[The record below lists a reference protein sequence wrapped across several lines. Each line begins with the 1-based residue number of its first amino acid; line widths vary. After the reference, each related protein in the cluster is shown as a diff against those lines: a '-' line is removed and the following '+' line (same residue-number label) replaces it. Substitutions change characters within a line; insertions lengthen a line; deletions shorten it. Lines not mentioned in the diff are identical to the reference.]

1 MSLQP
6 DSFDWND
13 PRSFF
18 EAAGVGGLPMPSSYP
33 TAEEVCNEALPRAR
47 SIFSDWTLLNCIIE
61 RYESAIRKRWLRK
74 TREQRKTILL
84 AAWPGMSPTH
94 RPDFDAFAR
103 RKPGRQ
109 LMSKDPYMW
118 PHINLE
124 DLLKPKLFLIFLNA
138 RGRNHP
144 GAFATADED
153 SVRCGIVTKN
163 LVPAFLNNYTM
174 MFTGRNMPDVYGE
187 LIDWDDEPDAFLWLM
202 AHRGIQPGEGLQ
214 LLQIQERLYHF
225 LVECCLAILHDIPR
239 ESLSQGDIPIQ
250 PEPPALSTSEAG
262 LNSLATVATE
272 APYCLPA
279 RLDLVRILGIIAA
292 KRSAAEDHIWSLRED
307 PGYFADVVLAM
318 KEHQLETLLDT
329 RGNRHPS
336 LRPHT
341 EGAFWNK
348 MLGIVVAD
356 AYVSLA
362 CWDEVHRQITDVQLL
377 IAKYKNDILPEKDL
391 PEELLKAFDYT
402 LEQFTKGPIHK
413 LKVSLPASPPI
424 RALFVREPPTPNSSI
439 IRVRK
444 QRSPGDKDKELLFWI
459 FETMW
464 DEQQL
469 HLAGLNTL
477 MDEMDRLIQSDFKL
491 KELISPWVANI
502 VSDLSVVSECR
513 HQISLYQPWA
523 AGFENALT
531 EHEEYVKGK
540 FDDAVKEWMQFHK
553 SFDGTSLDKLGAP
566 LEGRF
571 SYPVEKRRTRET
583 TEAIRRA
590 ESNLDEFWVH
600 VDKFLV
606 NKAGMSHHQA
616 LRHLLSDNRIL
627 RRTPEWV
634 ENPEATRRDS
644 QRRSPED
651 LCQPLSQLY
660 FELEHRTQSTLSP
673 EKEPLRKSKV
683 KTRGTAQEVELPAEV
698 VLEEISLDSVE
709 RSFTVD
715 KRAFK
720 VFSTL
725 FYTPSRTSQP
735 GEIPWTDFLHAM
747 GSVGFG
753 IEKLYGSVWQFTP
766 GSLDAGS
773 SIQFHEPHPSGKM
786 PFRTARRSGRRL
798 LRAYGW
804 HAGMFRL
811 SE

>member
-1 MSLQP
+1 MSLQL
-6 DSFDWND
+6 DSFDWGN

-18 EAAGVGGLPMPSSYP
+18 EAVAVGGLPMPSSFP
-33 TAEEVCNEALPRAR
+33 TPEEVRKEAFPRSR
-47 SIFSDWTLLNCIIE
+47 SIFSDWTFLNHIIE
-61 RYESAIRKRWLRK
+61 RYEATIRKRWSRK

-84 AAWPGMSPTH
+84 AAWPNMSPTH

-109 LMSKDPYMW
+109 LMSRDSYMW
-118 PHINLE
+118 PYINLE
-124 DLLKPKLFLIFLNA
+124 DLVKPKLLLIFLNA
-138 RGRNHP
+138 RGRNPP

-153 SVRCGIVTKN
+153 SVRFGIVTKN
-163 LVPAFLNNYTM
+163 LVPTFLNDYTM
-174 MFTGRNMPDVYGE
+174 MFTGRNTPDVYGE
-187 LIDWDDEPDAFLWLM
+187 LIAWDDEPDAFSWLM
-202 AHRGIQPGEGLQ
+202 ARRGMQPGEGLQ

-239 ESLSQGDIPIQ
+239 ESLLQGDIPVQ

-262 LNSLATVATE
+262 LSSLATVATE
-272 APYCLPA
+272 GPYRLPA
-279 RLDLVRILGIIAA
+279 RLDLVRILEIIAA

-318 KEHQLETLLDT
+318 KEHQLETLPDT

-356 AYVSLA
+356 ADVSLA
-362 CWDEVHRQITDVQLL
+362 GWDEIHRQITDVQLL
-377 IAKYKNDILPEKDL
+377 MAKYENDILPEKDL
-391 PEELLKAFDYT
+391 PEELLKAFLTLDYT
-402 LEQFTKGPIHK
+402 LEQSTKGPIHK
-413 LKVSLPASPPI
+413 LKVSLPASPRV
-424 RALFVREPPTPNSSI
+424 RALFVREPPAPNSSI
-439 IRVRK
+439 IRVSR
-444 QRSPGDKDKELLFWI
+444 QRPPGDRG
-459 FETMW
+459 
-464 DEQQL
+464 QL

-477 MDEMDRLIQSDFKL
+477 MDEMDRLIQSDLKL

-502 VSDLSVVSECR
+502 ISDLSVISECR

-523 AGFENALT
+523 AGFENASA
-531 EHEEYVKGK
+531 EHEEYLKGN
-540 FDDAVKEWMQFHK
+540 FDDTVKEWTQFHK
-553 SFDGTSLDKLGAP
+553 SFDGTSLGKLGAP

-571 SYPVEKRRTRET
+571 FYPVEKRRTRET
-583 TEAIRRA
+583 TEAMRRA
-590 ESNLDEFWVH
+590 ESNLDEFWAY
-600 VDKFLV
+600 VDRFLV

-616 LRHLLSDNRIL
+616 LRHLLSDDHIL

-634 ENPEATRRDS
+634 ENPEASRQDS
-644 QRRSPED
+644 QPHNPED

-673 EKEPLRKSKV
+673 EKESLRKSKV
-683 KTRGTAQEVELPAEV
+683 KTRGTAQVVELPANVIPEAMS
-698 VLEEISLDSVE
+698 EIGVE
-709 RSFTVD
+709 PSFTVD
-715 KRAFK
+715 KRAFQI
-720 VFSTL
+720 FSTL

-735 GEIPWTDFLHAM
+735 GEIAWTDFLHAM

-773 SIQFHEPHPSGKM
+773 SIQFHEPHPSGKL
-786 PFRTARRSGRRL
+786 PFRTVRRNGRRL
-798 LRAYGW
+798 FRAYGW

-811 SE
+811 CE

>member
-6 DSFDWND
+6 NGFGGGD
-13 PRSFF
+13 PRVF
-18 EAAGVGGLPMPSSYP
+18 EAMRAAGLPMPSSFP
-33 TAEEVCNEALPRAR
+33 TPEEVRKEALPRSR

-61 RYESAIRKRWLRK
+61 RYEAVLRKRWLKK

-84 AAWPGMSPTH
+84 AAWPRMSPTH
-94 RPDFDAFAR
+94 RPDFDAFAKG
-103 RKPGRQ
+103 KPGRQ

-124 DLLKPKLFLIFLNA
+124 DLLKPKLLLIFLNA
-138 RGRNHP
+138 RGRNPP

-153 SVRCGIVTKN
+153 SVRFGKVTKN

-187 LIDWDDEPDAFLWLM
+187 LIAWDDEPDAFWWWM
-202 AHRGIQPGEGLQ
+202 YRRGMQPGEGLQ

-239 ESLSQGDIPIQ
+239 ESFLQGDIPVQ
-250 PEPPALSTSEAG
+250 PEPPAFSTSETG

-279 RLDLVRILGIIAA
+279 RLDLVRILGIVAA

-307 PGYFADVVLAM
+307 PGYFADVVSAM
-318 KEHQLETLLDT
+318 KEHQLETLPDT
-329 RGNRHPS
+329 GGNQHPS
-336 LRPHT
+336 LRPHR
-341 EGAFWNK
+341 EGLFWNK
-348 MLGIVVAD
+348 MLAIVVAD

-362 CWDEVHRQITDVQLL
+362 GLDEMHRQITNVQLL
-377 IAKYKNDILPEKDL
+377 MTKYKDDILPEKDL
-391 PEELLKAFDYT
+391 PEELLMAFLTLDYH
-402 LEQFTKGPIHK
+402 LEQSTKGPIHK
-413 LKVSLPASPPI
+413 LKVSLPASPPV
-424 RALFVREPPTPNSSI
+424 RALFVREPPTPNSSMI
-439 IRVRK
+439 YVSR
-444 QRSPGDKDKELLFWI
+444 QRSPGDKGRDLLFWI
-459 FETMW
+459 FEAMW

-469 HLAGLNTL
+469 HLVGLNTL
-477 MDEMDRLIQSDFKL
+477 MDEMDRLIQSDSKL

-502 VSDLSVVSECR
+502 ISDLSVVSECR
-513 HQISLYQPWA
+513 HQVSLYQPWA
-523 AGFENALT
+523 AGFENALVDHK
-531 EHEEYVKGK
+531 EHVKRN
-540 FDDAVKEWMQFHK
+540 FDDTVKEWMQFHK
-553 SFDGTSLDKLGAP
+553 YFDGAPLGKLGAP

-571 SYPVEKRRTRET
+571 FYPVEKRRTRET
-583 TEAIRRA
+583 TEAMRRA
-590 ESNLDEFWVH
+590 ESNLDEFWAY
-600 VDKFLV
+600 VDRFLV
-606 NKAGMSHHQA
+606 NKAGMSPHQA
-616 LRHLLSDNRIL
+616 FRHLLSDDRIL

-634 ENPEATRRDS
+634 ENPEATR
-644 QRRSPED
+644 QPRSPED
-651 LCQPLSQLY
+651 LCQPLSQFY

-673 EKEPLRKSKV
+673 EKELLRKSKV
-683 KTRGTAQEVELPAEV
+683 KTRGTGKVVELPTEV
-698 VLEEISLDSVE
+698 VLEDTGLDAVGS
-709 RSFTVD
+709 SFTVD

-725 FYTPSRTSQP
+725 FYTPSRGSQP
-735 GEIPWTDFLHAM
+735 GEIAWTDFLHAM

-766 GSLDAGS
+766 SNLDAGS

-786 PFRTARRSGRRL
+786 PFRTARRNGRRL

-811 SE
+811 CE